1 MSLPLASVDAL
12 KRQPAWF
19 FGETLVAIDRRK
31 LKAVNHRDRNVTS
44 AELKRWMEAIE
55 ASIARLRSTFLSPH

>member
-1 MSLPLASVDAL
+1 VSLPLVSVDAL

-31 LKAVNHRDRNVTS
+31 FKAVNHRDRNVTS

>member
-1 MSLPLASVDAL
+1 VSLPLASVDAL

-44 AELKRWMEAIE
+44 AELKRWMEALKR
-55 ASIARLRSTFLSPH
+55 AVRAYVPHS